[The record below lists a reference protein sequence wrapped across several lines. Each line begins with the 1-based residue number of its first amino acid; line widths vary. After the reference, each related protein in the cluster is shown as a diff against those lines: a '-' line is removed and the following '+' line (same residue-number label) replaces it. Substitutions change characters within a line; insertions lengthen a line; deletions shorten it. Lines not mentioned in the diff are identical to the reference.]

1 MKRLVTALSAATALL
16 LAGCAGGA
24 VAGSPA
30 QPTAPTA
37 GAEATGPVNA
47 ADVMFLQMMIPHHRQ
62 SIEIARLAGKQA
74 ADPAVKTMAEAIA
87 VTQAA
92 EVFAMSERLYG
103 WNQPLTVGKDAH
115 AAHGGMPEIAKKA
128 IARLRKAPPGEFDR
142 DFLQMLIAHHDDGV
156 QMSNTEVS
164 TGANPATVEQARKL
178 SQALS
183 AQIDHMLDLLTR
195 IDPVAGRTASPS
207 TSPV

>member
-1 MKRLVTALSAATALL
+1 MKRLVTALSAAAVLL

-24 VAGSPA
+24 AAGSPA
-30 QPTAPTA
+30 QPAAPSE
-37 GAEATGPVNA
+37 AEATGPVNA

-74 ADPAVKTMAEAIA
+74 ADPTVKTMAEAVA

-128 IARLRKAPPGEFDR
+128 IAKLRKAPPGEFDR

-156 QMSNTEVS
+156 QMCNTEVS
-164 TGANPATVEQARKL
+164 TGTNPATVEQARKL
-178 SQALS
+178 SKGLS
-183 AQIDHMLDLLTR
+183 AQIDHMLDLLTK
-195 IDPVAGRTASPS
+195 IDPAAGRKASPS
-207 TSPV
+207 TSPA